1 HPGQVLAAVDVRD
14 GRPAVAGWSAL
25 EELTVPN
32 VLLRWRGGMPAGVVG
47 TRVNRGGTRRG
58 AGLSLLSE
66 VRSRTDVPVTY
77 SGGIASLDDLRAV
90 SAAGAAAA
98 ILGRS
103 LLEGIIQ
110 LEDALSV

>member
-1 HPGQVLAAVDVRD
+1 AALDVRD

-25 EELTVPN
+25 GELAVPG
-32 VLLRWRGGMPAGVVG
+32 VLLRWREAMPAGVVVTSGNRDG
-47 TRVNRGGTRRG
+47 TLLGPE
-58 AGLSLLSE
+58 LSLLSE
-66 VRSRTDVPVTY
+66 VLAGAGGPGTD
-77 SGGIASLDDLRAV
+77 SGGIASRDDLRAV

-110 LEDALSV
+110 LEEALSV